1 MDALI
6 PVVMDFVQR
15 HAALIFWLALLLA
28 AAETLAGV
36 SLLIPS
42 TAILVGLGALAATGS
57 IDIVQLCLGAALGA
71 LIGSTVSYGIGLR
84 WGDRLLRVWPL
95 SRDPGAVDRAAASF
109 ARRGA
114 VTLLIGHFVG
124 PLRGVVFLM
133 AGAAR
138 MPALRFQTWNIGG
151 AVAWAISVPLAGQA
165 GGSLLGWLWMHLPG
179 GA

>member
-6 PVVMDFVQR
+6 PALLDFVQR

-28 AAETLAGV
+28 LAETLVGL

-42 TAILVGLGALAATGS
+42 TAILVGLGALAATGT
-57 IDIVQLCLGAALGA
+57 IGIVELCLGAALGA
-71 LIGSTVSYGIGLR
+71 LLGSTVSYLIGLR

-95 SRDPGAVDRAAASF
+95 SRDPAAVDRAAASF

-151 AVAWAISVPLAGQA
+151 ALAWALTVPLAGQA
-165 GGSLLGWLWMHLPG
+165 GGSALGWLWTLWPG